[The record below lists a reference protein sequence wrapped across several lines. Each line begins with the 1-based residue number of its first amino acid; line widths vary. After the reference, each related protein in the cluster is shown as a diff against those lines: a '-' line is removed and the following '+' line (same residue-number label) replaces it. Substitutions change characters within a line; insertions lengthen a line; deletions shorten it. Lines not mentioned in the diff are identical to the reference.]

1 MSLTEVLLS
10 CFRCVALCYEKNTL
24 LEIRK
29 YGGINYDIKLS
40 FVYKTF
46 SAFENITHPAMCGH
60 LGAELFH

>member
-1 MSLTEVLLS
+1 MYLAVVFLLIF
-10 CFRCVALCYEKNTL
+10 CCVALCYEKNTL

-46 SAFENITHPAMCGH
+46 SAFENITHPAMCGDKVRP
-60 LGAELFH
+60 FY